1 MEANGAGRFAACRA
15 CFAPDV
21 ARDWRSTFQIAHMQR
36 EVTMAEAKQQNISVE
51 PSHRFN
57 LLEVNWEDVNEPGA
71 YVEKGTGD
79 LFRIPKEA
87 LVAGGSPIVMKESS
101 GSSRLLQI
109 SRDPFVTTLEAR
121 RRCAQH
127 NVAPNF

>member
-1 MEANGAGRFAACRA
+1 
-15 CFAPDV
+15 
-21 ARDWRSTFQIAHMQR
+21 
-36 EVTMAEAKQQNISVE
+36 MAEAKQQNVSME

-127 NVAPNF
+127 NVSPNF

>member
-1 MEANGAGRFAACRA
+1 MREAVMA
-15 CFAPDV
+15 
-21 ARDWRSTFQIAHMQR
+21 
-36 EVTMAEAKQQNISVE
+36 AEAKSNVSME
-51 PSHRFN
+51 PQHRFN
-57 LLEVNWEDVNEPGA
+57 LLEVNWEDITEPGA

-79 LFRIPKEA
+79 LYRIPKEA

-109 SRDPFVTTLEAR
+109 SKDPFVTTLEAR